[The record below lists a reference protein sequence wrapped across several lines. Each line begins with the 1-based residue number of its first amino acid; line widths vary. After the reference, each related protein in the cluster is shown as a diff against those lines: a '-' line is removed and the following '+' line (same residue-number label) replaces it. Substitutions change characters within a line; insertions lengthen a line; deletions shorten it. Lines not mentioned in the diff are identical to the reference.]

1 MNLRCKDGD
10 LAVVVGD
17 FPGCEGNIG
26 RLVQVKGPVRTPR
39 QYPLPCWRIK
49 PINRRGWLYR
59 RERLGSDQR
68 SGYLAQRNH
77 SSRLLATANSAH
89 RGRAGYIRCGKDS

>member
-26 RLVQVKGPVRTPR
+26 RIVQVKGPVRIPR
-39 QYPLPCWRIK
+39 QYPAAM
-49 PINRRGWLYR
+49 
-59 RERLGSDQR
+59 
-68 SGYLAQRNH
+68 LAH
-77 SSRLLATANSAH
+77 
-89 RGRAGYIRCGKDS
+89 